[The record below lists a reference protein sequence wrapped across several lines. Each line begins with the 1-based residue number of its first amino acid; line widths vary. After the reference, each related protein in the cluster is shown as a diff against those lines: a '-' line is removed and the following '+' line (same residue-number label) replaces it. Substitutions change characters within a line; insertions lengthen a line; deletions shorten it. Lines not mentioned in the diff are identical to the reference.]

1 MIQEARETINELSFS
16 HWTKTEL
23 EKGKIVKIKTF
34 PKDKKVKLFR
44 GKSLYRLARNT
55 SRLTT

>member
-44 GKSLYRLARNT
+44 GKSLYRQNGIR
-55 SRLTT
+55 RD